1 MYLFSLFEDE
11 LPLLYF
17 TTPPQNTTDDFIMA
31 GPLLAQ
37 ELLNSIFEYVLVA
50 GDTAAPTPTSLN
62 VHCDALGQR
71 PVLQNKQQQICELPT
86 KRLRSASEQ
95 QTASHSKQ
103 ASNPKKTTSAHGT
116 LCSASRVC
124 KSWNTA
130 ATKLL
135 YRDPGHA
142 ISRYEGLYLPH
153 LLVSLR
159 KDAFLRDC
167 VRGFTV
173 TASLEAGLWVSD
185 YAGEGDLFCELIEL
199 CPRIEG
205 ELLLSNSWLLFAD
218 NLSSFDCTFF

>member
-1 MYLFSLFEDE
+1 
-11 LPLLYF
+11 
-17 TTPPQNTTDDFIMA
+17 MA
-31 GPLLAQ
+31 GPKLAQ
-37 ELLNSIFEYVLVA
+37 ELLNSIFEYVLA
-50 GDTAAPTPTSLN
+50 GGDTTASTSSHVSTMN
-62 VHCDALGQR
+62 DALARR
-71 PVLQNKQQQICELPT
+71 PPVHNKDQDQLFEMPT

-95 QTASHSKQ
+95 QTASHSRQ
-103 ASNPKKTTSAHGT
+103 SFKKTITAHGT

-124 KSWNTA
+124 KAWNA
-130 ATKLL
+130 AAAKVL

-153 LLVSLR
+153 LLLSLR

-205 ELLLSNSWLLFAD
+205 ESERHSLNEP
-218 NLSSFDCTFF
+218 